1 MDKKA
6 KKKAL
11 LEGCIALAATAACA
25 VLLIAGSRS
34 LSHVEEIPE
43 TLDPDSVTVYE
54 ASVTSESPYGGN
66 LTVQVTVDLD
76 GVIKNVVVLDGNNA
90 TEGIGTRAIDVLL
103 PQILESQST
112 DLESVSGA
120 TITSEAILKA
130 VNQALAQRNE

>member
-1 MDKKA
+1 M
-6 KKKAL
+6 
-11 LEGCIALAATAACA
+11 
-25 VLLIAGSRS
+25 
-34 LSHVEEIPE
+34 
-43 TLDPDSVTVYE
+43 
-54 ASVTSESPYGGN
+54 
-66 LTVQVTVDLD
+66 QVTVDLD